1 MQFNLRIN
9 SAVPPDLRLPP
20 LEHNLIEGI
29 VIKPLNHSN
38 SLGAMNR
45 PILKIKNPEFDE
57 DEKFHEAKKW
67 SYLPGVSSNNEEL
80 SFLMNDLRNYVN
92 ANRLNSAVSKIGNL
106 DLTNQI
112 RLKEIQDEIQNDVLQ
127 DFNENNNNILGDLTP
142 DQTEWIKARFH
153 IIVKELLIKR

>member
-1 MQFNLRIN
+1 
-9 SAVPPDLRLPP
+9 
-20 LEHNLIEGI
+20 
-29 VIKPLNHSN
+29 
-38 SLGAMNR
+38 
-45 PILKIKNPEFDE
+45 
-57 DEKFHEAKKW
+57 
-67 SYLPGVSSNNEEL
+67 
-80 SFLMNDLRNYVN
+80 MNDLRNYVN